1 MTENFTYDELD
12 RLVEV
17 DGTDAG
23 WIVAENFRN
32 TVSEWH
38 FIYNGGNQEV
48 QKELSNLIR
57 MEVKDPRVSPMTTI
71 VNVEVAPDL
80 KTCKVWVTVMGN
92 DEDRLRTQEGLKSA
106 SGYIRSTLAK
116 ELNMRYT
123 PEIRFIM
130 DDSIE
135 YAINMS
141 KKIDEVTAK
150 DNEARLARGESIEDD
165 SSEEEQED

>member
-1 MTENFTYDELD
+1 MRKNSNKNK
-12 RLVEV
+12 RINGEV
-17 DGTDAG
+17 MKV
-23 WIVAENFRN
+23 I
-32 TVSEWH
+32 SEA
-38 FIYNGGNQEV
+38 
-48 QKELSNLIR
+48 IR
-57 MEVKDPRVSPMTTI
+57 YSKDPRISPMTS
-71 VNVEVAPDL
+71 VMEVEVAPDL

-92 DEDRLRTQEGLKSA
+92 EEDRVRTAEGLKSA

-141 KKIDEVTAK
+141 KIIDEVAAK
-150 DNEARLARGESIEDD
+150 DNEARAARGESLEDEIQ
-165 SSEEEQED
+165 EEDEE

>member
-1 MTENFTYDELD
+1 MRKNSNKNK
-12 RLVEV
+12 RINGEV
-17 DGTDAG
+17 MKV
-23 WIVAENFRN
+23 I
-32 TVSEWH
+32 SEALR
-38 FIYNGGNQEV
+38 Y
-48 QKELSNLIR
+48 S
-57 MEVKDPRVSPMTTI
+57 KDPRISPMTS
-71 VNVEVAPDL
+71 VMDVEVAPDL
-80 KTCKVWVTVMGN
+80 KTCKVWVTVMGD
-92 DEDRLRTQEGLKSA
+92 DEDRARTAEGLKSA
-106 SGYIRSTLAK
+106 AGYVRSTLAK

-141 KKIDEVTAK
+141 RKIDEVTAK